1 MTAKGWLTSIKR
13 RITLFR
19 HSEQSKESP
28 RLSKNFYNLIIISY
42 KIIPKNLK
50 IGEIFMKRDWKEYN
64 KQLVKR
70 GEIIIDED
78 IFLSE
83 NTLSFSLNP

>member
-1 MTAKGWLTSIKR
+1 LTSIKR

-28 RLSKNFYNLIIISY
+28 RLSKNFYNLIVISY

-78 IFLSE
+78 IFLGE
-83 NTLSFSLNP
+83 NTLPFSLNL

>member
-1 MTAKGWLTSIKR
+1 M
-13 RITLFR
+13 
-19 HSEQSKESP
+19 
-28 RLSKNFYNLIIISY
+28 
-42 KIIPKNLK
+42 KI
-50 IGEIFMKRDWKEYN
+50 DWKEYN

-83 NTLSFSLNP
+83 NTDIFKSYAY

>member
-1 MTAKGWLTSIKR
+1 
-13 RITLFR
+13 
-19 HSEQSKESP
+19 
-28 RLSKNFYNLIIISY
+28 
-42 KIIPKNLK
+42 
-50 IGEIFMKRDWKEYN
+50 MKRDWKEYN

-83 NTLSFSLNP
+83 NTLPSKIQKAGRPKTYSDSLILFALTLKFMLSIPYRQLEGLITSLFKSLGAKVKNSKF

>member
-1 MTAKGWLTSIKR
+1 
-13 RITLFR
+13 
-19 HSEQSKESP
+19 
-28 RLSKNFYNLIIISY
+28 LIVISY

-83 NTLSFSLNP
+83 NTLPFSLNP

>member
-1 MTAKGWLTSIKR
+1 M
-13 RITLFR
+13 
-19 HSEQSKESP
+19 
-28 RLSKNFYNLIIISY
+28 IIFEIVQKLLQFTY

-64 KQLVKR
+64 KQLAKR

-83 NTLSFSLNP
+83 NTLSSKNPKSRNT

>member
-1 MTAKGWLTSIKR
+1 
-13 RITLFR
+13 
-19 HSEQSKESP
+19 
-28 RLSKNFYNLIIISY
+28 
-42 KIIPKNLK
+42 
-50 IGEIFMKRDWKEYN
+50 MKKDWKEYN

-83 NTLSFSLNP
+83 TLYHSL

>member
-1 MTAKGWLTSIKR
+1 
-13 RITLFR
+13 
-19 HSEQSKESP
+19 
-28 RLSKNFYNLIIISY
+28 LSKNFYNLIVISY

-50 IGEIFMKRDWKEYN
+50 IGEVFMKRDWKEYN

-83 NTLSFSLNP
+83 NTLPFSLNP

>member
-1 MTAKGWLTSIKR
+1 
-13 RITLFR
+13 
-19 HSEQSKESP
+19 
-28 RLSKNFYNLIIISY
+28 
-42 KIIPKNLK
+42 
-50 IGEIFMKRDWKEYN
+50 MKREWKEYN

-83 NTLSFSLNP
+83 NTLPSKIQKVRKA